1 MRRPSGDAGT
11 IAPLV
16 PIFGFV
22 LLLLGGLVIDA
33 SRLLN
38 ARGRAVAYAEE
49 AARAGAGAIE
59 PEQAVLKLNEA
70 EVKDRV
76 TAYCTA
82 IRQDAEQ
89 NGGVTNCDYIAL
101 RTVSDTDDRQL
112 VVQVYVALEI
122 PASLL
127 GIVGVQRLTAS
138 GRGSARPFEGV
149 DSQDVDSPPGDVE
162 VAVPVDPPVAPPGVL
177 VPVLPEPPPPVDPP
191 VIPCP
196 PDTDPLTC
204 IPDIGPIFPVDPNPP
219 VDPIPPVDPPAPAP
233 VAP

>member
-1 MRRPSGDAGT
+1 MRRRRLSGDAGT

-59 PEQAVLKLNEA
+59 PEQAVLELDEA
-70 EVKDRV
+70 KVRNRI
-76 TAYCTA
+76 TAYCDA

-89 NGGVTNCDYIAL
+89 NGGVTNCDYLPPL
-101 RTVSDTDDRQL
+101 RAVGDTDDRQL
-112 VVQVYVALEI
+112 VVQVYVALDI

-149 DSQDVDSPPGDVE
+149 DSQDVDSGAPEVDVY
-162 VAVPVDPPVAPPGVL
+162 VPVDPPPEPPGVDVDL
-177 VPVLPEPPPPVDPP
+177 IEPPPPVDAP
-191 VIPCP
+191 VVCP
-196 PDTDPLTC
+196 PDTIPPLC
-204 IPDIGPIFPVDPNPP
+204 IPTFGGLPVPD
-219 VDPIPPVDPPAPAP
+219 PPVDPPVTGPPAP
-233 VAP
+233 

>member
-59 PEQAVLKLNEA
+59 PEQAVLELDEA
-70 EVKDRV
+70 EVKDRI
-76 TAYCTA
+76 TAYCDA
-82 IRQDAEQ
+82 IQQDAAQ
-89 NGGVTNCDYIAL
+89 NGGVTNCDYISL
-101 RTVSDTDDRQL
+101 RAVSDTDPRLL
-112 VVQVYVALEI
+112 VVQVYVALDI

-138 GRGSARPFEGV
+138 GQGSARPFEGV
-149 DSQDVDSPPGDVE
+149 DSQDVDSTAPEVE
-162 VAVPVDPPVAPPGVL
+162 VAVPVDPAPVPPGVL
-177 VPVLPEPPPPVDPP
+177 VPVIPEPVPPVDVPVVCPPGTVPPLCIPTFDPPPLPVPPPVDVPP
-191 VIPCP
+191 VVP
-196 PDTDPLTC
+196 
-204 IPDIGPIFPVDPNPP
+204 
-219 VDPIPPVDPPAPAP
+219 
-233 VAP
+233 